1 MLRNYLTIA
10 YRNLKRNKAYTL
22 INVGG
27 LAVGLACCILIALY
41 VRDELSHDDFHE
53 HAERIIFVG
62 KQSSFG
68 GEMSRGTSTP
78 SPLAGALEAE
88 LPGVEETMRML
99 YPGTGRISRDEKW
112 LGEAEGTMAVEP
124 AFFEIFSFPL
134 VTGDPQTALRR
145 PNTVVISEELAQ
157 RYFPSENPIGQT
169 LQIAYYGEHTYEIT
183 GVARSRDNS
192 YLDFNALLSFS
203 TFDYAENLA
212 DSWRSSMFL
221 TFALL
226 REGASEEAFDEQA
239 VRLAEAHLGE
249 DTETRFFA
257 QPLTGLY
264 LSDLISA
271 DGFRGEWRYIYLFG
285 AVAVFILLIACV
297 NYVNLSTARAAE
309 RAREVGVRKTVGA
322 TRFQLA
328 RQFLGESV
336 LMSAGAFLLALLLAQ
351 AALPAF
357 NYLFGME
364 LSFAEAGIGWLL
376 LLGAAALGVGVL
388 AGSYPALYLSG
399 FEPTRVLKGYVGRGR
414 SGAWLRKGLVVLQFA
429 VAVALL
435 IGTAVVFQQLHYT
448 QQKDLGFEGE
458 QVVTTSVPDEGSE
471 AFRREVL
478 AHPGVAS
485 ATVANAVPGRF
496 YLTFFAGP
504 DAVSSDMQADTS
516 KSIAFHPAF
525 VDYQYVETLGME
537 LVAGRD
543 FSRER
548 PSDEERAYLL
558 NETAVEALGWTPE
571 EAIGKS
577 FSSRGDT
584 PGEVI
589 GVVKDFHTESLHER
603 IEPVVIQ
610 LHEVRGMSA
619 SSVLAA
625 RLTPDA
631 IQAGLRH
638 IEEVRARFTDEP
650 FEYTFLDAEFAEMYR
665 TERRLG
671 QVFGGFAGIA
681 ILLAC
686 LGLFG
691 LAAFAAERR
700 TKEIGIRK
708 VLGASVT
715 SIVMLLSKDF
725 LKLVVV
731 AFVIAVPV
739 AYFAMSRWLEDFAY
753 RIEIG
758 PWLFVGAGVLALVIA
773 LATVSYQ
780 AVKAALADPVDA
792 LRSE

>member
-1 MLRNYLTIA
+1 MIKNYLTIA
-10 YRNLKRNKAYTL
+10 YRNLKRRPGYTF
-22 INVGG
+22 INVFG
-27 LAVGLACCILIALY
+27 LALGLACCILIALY
-41 VRDELSHDDFHE
+41 VRDELSYDDFHE
-53 HAERIIFVG
+53 NAERLVFVG
-62 KQSSFG
+62 RQSSFAD
-68 GEMSRGTSTP
+68 EMSRGMSTP
-78 SPLAGALEAE
+78 SPLAGALNRE
-88 LPGVEETMRML
+88 LPSVEETMRML
-99 YPGTGRISRDEKW
+99 YPGPGRIRRDEER
-112 LGEAEGTMAVEP
+112 LGEVEGTMAVEP
-124 AFFEIFSFPL
+124 AFFDIFSFPL
-134 VTGDPQTALRR
+134 VTGDPQTALQR
-145 PNTVVISEELAQ
+145 PNTAVISEELAQ
-157 RYFPSENPIGQT
+157 RYFPDENPLGQT
-169 LQIAYYGEHTYEIT
+169 LQIAYYGEHAYEIT

-192 YLDFNALLSFS
+192 YLDFNVLLSFS

-212 DSWRSSMFL
+212 DSWRSSMFV

-226 REGASEEAFDEQA
+226 EEGASEEAFDEQA

-264 LSDLISA
+264 LSDLVSA
-271 DGFRGEWRYIYLFG
+271 DGFRGQWHYIYLFG

-336 LMSAGAFLLALLLAQ
+336 LMSLGAFVLALLLAQ
-351 AALPAF
+351 TALPAF
-357 NYLFGME
+357 NYLFGVD
-364 LSFAEAGIGWLL
+364 LTLAEAGAGWLL
-376 LLGAAALGVGVL
+376 LLGAAALGVGFV
-388 AGSYPALYLSG
+388 AGSYPALYLSA

-414 SGAWLRKGLVVLQFA
+414 SSAWLRKGLVVVQFA

-435 IGTAVVFQQLHYT
+435 IGTAVVFQQLRFT

-458 QVVTTSVPDEGSE
+458 QVVTVSVPDEGSE

-478 AHPGVAS
+478 AHPGVVSAS
-485 ATVANAVPGRF
+485 VANAVPGRF
-496 YLTFFAGP
+496 YLTFVAGP
-504 DAVSSDMQADTS
+504 DAVSSDTQADTS
-516 KSIAFHPAF
+516 QSIVFHPAF
-525 VDYQYVETLGME
+525 VDYQYVETLRLE

-558 NETAVEALGWTPE
+558 NETAAEALGWTPE

-584 PGEVI
+584 PGEVV
-589 GVVKDFHTESLHER
+589 GVVKDFHTKSLHEQ

-619 SSVLAA
+619 PSVLAA
-625 RLTPDA
+625 RLAPDA

-638 IEEVRARFTDEP
+638 IEAVRARFTNEP
-650 FEYTFLDAEFAEMYR
+650 FEYTFLDDEFAEMYR

-708 VLGASVT
+708 VLGASAT
-715 SIVMLLSKDF
+715 SIVGLLSKDF
-725 LKLVVV
+725 LKLVLV
-731 AFVIAVPV
+731 AFVIAAPV
-739 AYFAMSRWLEDFAY
+739 AYWAMSTWLEDFAY
-753 RIEIG
+753 RIELG
-758 PWLFVGAGVLALVIA
+758 PGVFLAAGAAALVIA
-773 LATVSYQ
+773 LLAVSSQ
-780 AVKAALADPVDA
+780 AIRAALANPVNA